1 MWYKH
6 LGLRDH
12 LVSEEFIDQ
21 DRSLLSGGLYVIG
34 EKKKKE
40 EEEKMEA
47 NIQTS

>member
-1 MWYKH
+1 M
-6 LGLRDH
+6 
-12 LVSEEFIDQ
+12 SEEFVDQ

-47 NIQTS
+47 NITSHENKKL